1 MTVFPFILTVEV
13 IEKAPLKAKP
23 SMRWL

>member
-1 MTVFPFILTVEV
+1 MTVLPVILTEEL